1 VTFLRSLLHN
11 IGVVLVGLVVAYV
24 GTRLDSILGVPNFR
38 SLGGIIAG
46 SLVVAVGFL
55 LRMWATY
62 IFYEHR
68 MKVISLSPQAVLV
81 TSGPYR
87 FSRNPLYLGGNVFI
101 FFGAGCLLG
110 SPSALVLTA
119 LHLPLVDLFIRR
131 EETQLEARFGDQWL
145 RYKQHVRRWV

>member
-1 VTFLRSLLHN
+1 
-11 IGVVLVGLVVAYV
+11 
-24 GTRLDSILGVPNFR
+24 
-38 SLGGIIAG
+38 
-46 SLVVAVGFL
+46 
-55 LRMWATY
+55 MWATY
-62 IFYEHR
+62 TFYEHR

-110 SPSALVLTA
+110 SPSDIVLTA
-119 LHLPLVDLFIRR
+119 LHFPFVDLFIRR